1 MNYRDEILLDLES
14 NKKFSKNS
22 LIRIK
27 NVLKRIKSSRMEKSM
42 DILDKLLKDV
52 NVTKGIVTDVV
63 YRY

>member
-27 NVLKRIKSSRMEKSM
+27 NVLKRMESSRMEKSM

>member
-14 NKKFSKNS
+14 NKKFSKNL

-42 DILDKLLKDV
+42 DILDKWLKDV
-52 NVTKGIVTDVV
+52 NGTKGIVTDVV

>member
-14 NKKFSKNS
+14 NKKFSKNP

-52 NVTKGIVTDVV
+52 NITKGIVTDVV

>member
-27 NVLKRIKSSRMEKSM
+27 NVLKRIKSSRMGKSM

>member
-27 NVLKRIKSSRMEKSM
+27 NVLKRIKSSRMEKSI

-52 NVTKGIVTDVV
+52 NITKGIVTDVV

>member
-27 NVLKRIKSSRMEKSM
+27 NVLKWIKSSRMEKSM
-42 DILDKLLKDV
+42 DTLDKLLKDV

>member
-14 NKKFSKNS
+14 NKKFSKNL

>member
-1 MNYRDEILLDLES
+1 
-14 NKKFSKNS
+14 
-22 LIRIK
+22 
-27 NVLKRIKSSRMEKSM
+27 MEKSM

>member
-14 NKKFSKNS
+14 NKKFSKNP

>member
-14 NKKFSKNS
+14 NKKFSKNL

-27 NVLKRIKSSRMEKSM
+27 NVLKRMKSSRMEKSM